1 MNRMPAIAD
10 SVNARS
16 FANLSQWLLL
26 LYAAFVS
33 MLRLDCLFRCACDGD
48 QPSVYSILRMVMS
61 FTEDAGGRQ
70 IDTGSGRFAGYFN
83 AHLTAL
89 HLRHLRGSARLRAAL
104 LIYHETAG

>member
-33 MLRLDCLFRCACDGD
+33 MLRLDCLLRYACDGD
-48 QPSVYSILRMVMS
+48 QSSVYPILYMVMS
-61 FTEDAGGRQ
+61 FTVDAGGRQ
-70 IDTGSGRFAGYFN
+70 IDAGNGRFAGYFN

-89 HLRHLRGSARLRAAL
+89 HLRHLRGGVGARLREAL
-104 LIYHETAG
+104 LIKYQ